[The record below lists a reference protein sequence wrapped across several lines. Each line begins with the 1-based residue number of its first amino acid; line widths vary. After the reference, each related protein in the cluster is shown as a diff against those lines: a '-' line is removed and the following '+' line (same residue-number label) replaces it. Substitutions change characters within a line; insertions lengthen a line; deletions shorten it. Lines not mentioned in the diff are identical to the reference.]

1 MYWTI
6 EKLDTDLQR
15 GTLAAS
21 VEMPIE
27 QERELL
33 LIARDMLHLT
43 ADAKAYR
50 EKHKLTVHTTPE
62 YLQIIENVLEK
73 Y

>member
-1 MYWTI
+1 MITI
-6 EKLDTDLQR
+6 EEIDQDLQR

-27 QERELL
+27 QQRELL
-33 LIARDMLHLT
+33 LIARDMLQLVM
-43 ADAKAYR
+43 DAKAYK
-50 EKHKLTVHTTPE
+50 EKHKLTIHTTPE
-62 YLQIIENVLEK
+62 YLQIIENVLGK